1 MKRSGVLH
9 GELSEIIANLGH
21 GQQLVIGD
29 AGLPIPAGVRR
40 IDLAVRPGLPAFLD
54 VLAAVLADL
63 PVESCVVAS
72 ELFERNPDYYQR
84 IASLVDA
91 LTDAPIERISHEDLK
106 VESQHAVAVIRTG
119 EWTPFANVIL
129 RAGVVF

>member
-21 GQQLVIGD
+21 GQQLVVGV

-84 IASLVDA
+84 IASLMGA